1 VTRKINFREKRNE
14 YLAKYRR
21 QKRRANIFTSVIDIP
36 FSCQDIYLE
45 RSVKVVG
52 TKNNDYEYDP

>member
-1 VTRKINFREKRNE
+1 VTRKIKFREKRNE

-21 QKRRANIFTSVIDIP
+21 RKRRANIFTSVTDIP

-45 RSVKVVG
+45 RSAKVAG
-52 TKNNDYEYDP
+52 TENND